1 MRVLVEI
8 VNIGFENID
17 AILRAISFLN
27 KNQETYTFQYVDD
40 DRFVHYKP
48 RGGFQITTI
57 EIYELMDKV
66 IGEKPE
72 DQPYTI
78 GVVENYLVGEELS
91 NLFGS
96 MQTDDGNNK
105 LTGKAVT
112 STFGLERLHGELQ
125 INVYLIFQFISFAI
139 RFIVGKGMIH
149 NRPEDRGCLFHSKIN
164 KLDILEAIN
173 TGYISRE
180 SKKIINEH
188 LELDQIIEFQT
199 LLSIVSEAA
208 QTSNPDDVLEKYVTV
223 EEVDSKKQGSVFI
236 SYSHKDTEWLERL
249 RVHLI
254 PFERR
259 NLIDV
264 YVDTEIQ
271 PGMLW
276 FDEIENALSTAKVA
290 VLLVS
295 ANFLASEF
303 IYENELPPLLAAAEN
318 GGTKILPVIVSPCAF
333 GESELSVFQSI
344 NYPTMPLSGLDE
356 HQQEEML
363 VKATRSIIKAIET
376 L

>member
-1 MRVLVEI
+1 MRINVNV
-8 VNIGFENID
+8 VNIGFENTD
-17 AILRAISFLN
+17 KILSAISFLN
-27 KNQETYTFQYVDD
+27 KNQGTYEFKLFED
-40 DRFVHYKP
+40 DRYIKYKP
-48 RGGFQITTI
+48 MGGFQITTK
-57 EIYELMDKV
+57 EIYELMERVANDEPKGP
-66 IGEKPE
+66 IL
-72 DQPYTI
+72 TI
-78 GVVENYLVGEELS
+78 GVVENYLVGNELS

-96 MQTDDGNNK
+96 MQTDDNNN
-105 LTGKAVT
+105 LTGKAAT
-112 STFGLERLHGELQ
+112 STFGLGRLDDDLQ

-139 RFIVGKGMIH
+139 RFIVGTGMIH

-173 TGYISRE
+173 TGYISRK

-199 LLSIVSEAA
+199 MLSIVSEAA
-208 QTSNPDDVLEKYVTV
+208 QTNNPDDILEKYVK
-223 EEVDSKKQGSVFI
+223 ENEDESENQRSVFI
-236 SYSHKDTEWLERL
+236 SYSHKDTKWLERL

-264 YVDTEIQ
+264 WVDTEIQ
-271 PGMLW
+271 PGELW
-276 FDEIENALSTAKVA
+276 FDEIQSALSFAKVA

-303 IYENELPPLLAAAEN
+303 IFEKELPPLLASAVN
-318 GGTKILPVIVSPCAF
+318 GGTKILPIIVSPCAF

-363 VKATRSIIKAIET
+363 VKATKRIVNAIEAK
-376 L
+376 